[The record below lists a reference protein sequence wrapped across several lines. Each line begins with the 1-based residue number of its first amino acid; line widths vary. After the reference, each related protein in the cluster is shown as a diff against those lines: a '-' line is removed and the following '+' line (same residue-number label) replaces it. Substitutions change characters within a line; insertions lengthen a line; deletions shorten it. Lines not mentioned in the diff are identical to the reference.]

1 MFKIL
6 LKQISDAQIAGLR
19 TGDAP
24 RMVGVYTA
32 DKICTAPGPGRVW
45 AARLL
50 LGAQSQEIG
59 HTKNV
64 IAKGVNDETLE
75 H

>member
-1 MFKIL
+1 MCKIL
-6 LKQISDAQIAGLR
+6 LKQISNAQIAGLR
-19 TGDAP
+19 TDDAP

-32 DKICTAPGPGRVW
+32 DTICTAPGPGRVW

-64 IAKGVNDETLE
+64 IAKG
-75 H
+75 